1 MNNMECH
8 KRNCA
13 SCQQRQPIGN
23 KHPFISSDPAR
34 TDLYRRIE
42 ARVQQRTTQV
52 HTSDY
57 IAGILAACWPIPGF
71 VADEFQRQRVDR
83 KTLEKVSIH
92 EGTIV
97 WVNAHRF
104 EFAQLCRSCGSGEG
118 EPAFVIPIRDLEGRL
133 VDLAAWNPV
142 VKRLGTWLGF
152 GWALGQCSVLRPRLS
167 KGLPVHRTPLKWME
181 AGGSGIVILNARLAR
196 SYLIDAGPLIAEDQK
211 HRRELAA
218 ELAQPLPRILVV
230 SAATASKEG

>member
-1 MNNMECH
+1 MINMEYY

-23 KHPFISSDPAR
+23 KHPFISSDTAR
-34 TDLYRRIE
+34 TNLYRRIE
-42 ARVQQRTTQV
+42 ARVQRRTTQA

-57 IAGILAACWPIPGF
+57 IAGILAACWEIPGF
-71 VADEFQRQRVDR
+71 IADEFQSQGISREI
-83 KTLEKVSIH
+83 LEKVSIY

-118 EPAFVIPIRDLEGRL
+118 EPAFITPIHDSEGCL
-133 VDLAAWNPV
+133 VDLVAWDLQG
-142 VKRLGTWLGF
+142 KRLGTWLGF
-152 GWALGQCSVLRPRLS
+152 GWALGQRSVLHPRLS
-167 KGLPVHRTPLKWME
+167 KGLPVHRTPLNWMR
-181 AGGSGIVILNARLAR
+181 AGAKGIVILNTRLAH
-196 SYLIDAGPLIAEDQK
+196 SYLVDAGPLIAEDAK
-211 HRRELAA
+211 HRLELAA
-218 ELAQPLPRILVV
+218 ALAQPLPRILVA